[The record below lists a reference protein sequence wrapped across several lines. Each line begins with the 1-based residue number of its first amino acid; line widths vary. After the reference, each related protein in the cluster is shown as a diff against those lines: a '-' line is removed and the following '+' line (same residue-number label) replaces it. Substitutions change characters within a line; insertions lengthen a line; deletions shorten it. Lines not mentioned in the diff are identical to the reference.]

1 MDTKDN
7 ENDASSLYAGEKKT
21 VKMWY
26 IAKEVFGLPDMP
38 TTERRAK
45 DALERAT
52 ANNPESKRKRQGTKA
67 FEYHVSCLPERAQ
80 QQLVGFNSDRPI
92 NEQVD
97 VKDVIDEKSNTPYSI
112 TEEFKDDD
120 KVSETY
126 TPYFKHDVVK
136 IPQYNVKASAG
147 GGLMVGNENIIG
159 QISVGKDW
167 IYKQGLANLNLALI
181 EVSGD
186 SMEPTLSDGDLAMI
200 SLIKPNCTDTVE
212 GIHIF
217 SIDGE
222 VRIKRL
228 TRDLSKRGYHL
239 RSDNQLYGNDYI
251 EESELHRMNIIGKL
265 QKVLK
270 GVK

>member
-1 MDTKDN
+1 MKSLKEWYQSSELAKLPGMPNDPSNVTRKAKNMDWRMQKVK
-7 ENDASSLYAGEKKT
+7 GKKG
-21 VKMWY
+21 V
-26 IAKEVFGLPDMP
+26 
-38 TTERRAK
+38 
-45 DALERAT
+45 
-52 ANNPESKRKRQGTKA
+52 S
-67 FEYHVSCLPERAQ
+67 FEYHISSFPMETKAAL
-80 QQLVGFNSDRPI
+80 G
-92 NEQVD
+92 
-97 VKDVIDEKSNTPYSI
+97 YSEI
-112 TEEFKDDD
+112 SED
-120 KVSETY
+120 KVSEVAATY
-126 TPYFKHDVVK
+126 IHIKNDIIK

-147 GGLMVGNENIIG
+147 GGLVVTDENIIG

-186 SMEPTLSDGDLAMI
+186 SMEPTLSSGDLAMI
-200 SLIKPNCTDTVE
+200 SLIKPSCTDTVE